1 MCTLRELQTA
11 LAGKIEEVRQRDL
24 LIDELEAELKKKD
37 ALITSL
43 QTQLEKY
50 RAAVKT
56 SITASV
62 HAVPELSNGH
72 AAPLKQKRVAISG
85 ESVNIQT
92 NNGTLGR
99 KKRTAISAESSRCS
113 TRRDYAKLERHRKP
127 LA

>member
-24 LIDELEAELKKKD
+24 LIDELEAELDEKD

-50 RAAVKT
+50 RAAMKT
-56 SITASV
+56 SI
-62 HAVPELSNGH
+62 AV
-72 AAPLKQKRVAISG
+72 AAR
-85 ESVNIQT
+85 QT

-99 KKRTAISAESSRCS
+99 QKRTAISAESTTSS
-113 TRRDYAKLERHRKP
+113 TRRDYAKLKRHRKP
-127 LA
+127 QS